1 MVFDGQIGFFCRGHG
16 DAVFSQLIFP
26 DFNAVAVFVG
36 EFDFDAVVVRFFA
49 FGVGHRG
56 RVLNDFNTGDVCL
69 VEGGAGGAGL
79 KFGCFGDGFFP
90 RFFHVPLRIFE
101 VIFCLRGREF
111 VFRQFAVFKDGV
123 GFSVECVVFDA
134 GFITADFDFKYAF
147 GQVAARR
154 DFLAVGDEFCGVDG
168 FVYDGFGACRD
179 GGVPTVG
186 FGGRCVVDVDGRGSD
201 FSPCAVFLNEGGD
214 DLFVSLVAQGQAA
227 FGFIGIGHFE
237 GDDDVVISFDF
248 FSVIICRRDI
258 GVVRFGRIVFVRRD
272 VGNDVFVAVFA
283 SVFCLIFSRRN
294 VCFICRHIGR
304 PAFKYP
310 ITIRNG
316 CLGSCRYRL

>member
-36 EFDFDAVVVRFFA
+36 EFDFDAVVVRLFA

-56 RVLNDFNTGDVCL
+56 RVFNDFNTGDVCL
-69 VEGGAGGAGL
+69 VEGGAGGACL
-79 KFGCFGDGFFP
+79 KFGCFGDGLIP
-90 RFFHVPLRIFE
+90 RLVDIPNRVFE
-101 VIFCLRGREF
+101 VFVGFGGREF

-134 GFITADFDFKYAF
+134 GFITADFDFEYACR
-147 GQVAARR
+147 QVRTR
-154 DFLAVGDEFCGVDG
+154 GDFLPVGDEFCGVDG
-168 FVYDGFGACRD
+168 FVYDGFGSCRD
-179 GGVPTVG
+179 GRVVAVG
-186 FGGRCVVDVDGRGSD
+186 FGGFCIGDVDGRGGD
-201 FSPCAVFLNEGGD
+201 FFPRAAFFNEGGD
-214 DLFVSLVAQGQAA
+214 DLLFVFIAQGQVA
-227 FGFIGIGHFE
+227 FGFIGVIYFE
-237 GDDDVVISFDF
+237 GDDDVVFSLDF
-248 FSVIICRRDI
+248 FSVIIFRRDI
-258 GVVRFGRIVFVRRD
+258 GVVRFGRIVFVFRD

-283 SVFCLIFSRRN
+283 SVFCRIFSRRN
-294 VCFICRHIGR
+294 DCFICRHVGR

-316 CLGSCRYRL
+316 CLGFCRYRL